1 MLTLPVSCSW
11 MSKRCF
17 RRKVTVDWCTDL
29 LAVFSE
35 VVVCVCLYVPCTIH
49 CVYTYVCVCVCVC
62 VCVFVCVLQVF
73 QWPSLAL
80 YCKLMGTDALTS
92 SNGGSI
98 RQDKDL
104 YPPPDSNVKLLVPT
118 S

>member
-1 MLTLPVSCSW
+1 MYRV
-11 MSKRCF
+11 
-17 RRKVTVDWCTDL
+17 
-29 LAVFSE
+29 
-35 VVVCVCLYVPCTIH
+35 LYI
-49 CVYTYVCVCVCVC
+49 VYIRMCVCVC

>member
-49 CVYTYVCVCVCVC
+49 CVYTYVCVCVCVF

-92 SNGGSI
+92 SNGGSS